1 MLDAEKLLC
10 DNALVISTVPRPQRT
25 QDMHAPGD
33 SIPFALSEVDQRL
46 YEPRAVP
53 LGKECGCICPG
64 CKQPVYAKHCMSG
77 KRAPHFAHA
86 PGSDCVTGYET
97 ALHLAAKQLIEARAV
112 LAFPELVASLKIV
125 DDTGQVHEPERQL
138 VTAGRRPLKSVV
150 LEERLGQIRPDIRVD
165 AEGLGAVLVE
175 VAVTHFVDE
184 RKLQQIAQE
193 GIPAIEIDLSKFRDA
208 TFASLEK
215 ALFDDPRCTKWLHH
229 SDVANAKRDLQESI
243 QWLLDA
249 ATKNAEA
256 WARTH
261 AAREKAE
268 RAEQAALHAYQTARL
283 LAEVEAADAR
293 REQVAERKRVADES
307 LRRRRREEIRR
318 AAAFKARPEEQKRHI
333 LLRRLGLD
341 RLPSILA
348 LNVRGATAF
357 GVKDPLVW
365 QATLFG
371 GLVHQQPAKG
381 NGWVVRNYARAWMR
395 HRFSV
400 PPERDMEAN
409 DAIDDY
415 LMKLAAAGALIDCR
429 TNSYVIAVADLTCFE
444 NLTAVRNDRNFEPAR
459 LQWTPKDQWPDQ
471 AQVWVLTET
480 MKRNVHEAGRWFK
493 MASEMHRNTG
503 FSPIQV
509 CEWASQIG
517 ATKEAIAHYLIRTG
531 YLRVAPKVSA

>member
-1 MLDAEKLLC
+1 
-10 DNALVISTVPRPQRT
+10 
-25 QDMHAPGD
+25 MHTPGD
-33 SIPFALSEVDQRL
+33 SIPFALSVADERL

-53 LGKECGCICPG
+53 LGKNCGCICPG
-64 CKQPVYAKHCMSG
+64 CRQPVYAKHCMSG

-86 PGSDCVTGYET
+86 PGSDCATGFET

-125 DDTGQVHEPERQL
+125 DDTGQVHKPERQL
-138 VTAGRRPLKSVV
+138 VAPGRRQLESVV
-150 LEERLGQIRPDIRVD
+150 LEERLGQIRPDIRVE
-165 AEGLGAVLVE
+165 AEGMGAVLVE

-184 RKLQQIAQE
+184 RKLQQIEQE
-193 GIPAIEIDLSKFRDA
+193 RIPAIEIDLSKFRDA
-208 TFASLEK
+208 TFAALER
-215 ALFDDPRCTKWLHH
+215 ALFDDPRWTRWLYHPGM
-229 SDVANAKRDLQESI
+229 AKAKRDLRESI

-256 WARTH
+256 WGRTR
-261 AAREKAE
+261 AALEEAE
-268 RAEQAALHAYQTARL
+268 RAENAARNAQQTARL

-293 REQVAERKRVADES
+293 REHVSERRRVADES
-307 LRRRRREEIRR
+307 LRRHRLEELRR
-318 AAAFKARPEEQKRHI
+318 AAAFKARPEEQKREI

-341 RLPSILA
+341 QLPRILS
-348 LNVRGATAF
+348 LSVRGATAF
-357 GVKDPLVW
+357 GMKDPLVW

-381 NGWVVRNYARAWMR
+381 NGWVARNYARAWMR

-400 PPERDMEAN
+400 PPERDLEAN
-409 DAIDDY
+409 NAIDDY

-444 NLTAVRNDRNFEPAR
+444 NLAAVRKDRNFDPAR
-459 LQWTPKDQWPDQ
+459 LQWTPKDQWPDK

-493 MASEMHRNTG
+493 LASEMHRNTG
-503 FSPIQV
+503 FSPIQI
-509 CEWASQIG
+509 CEWACQIG

-531 YLRVAPKVSA
+531 YLRVAPKAPA